1 MTQCAAPS
9 LHQSAKHYKKKQQN
23 KTKKIDKVVQGKLL
37 NDTGFCIHDT
47 IDR

>member
-23 KTKKIDKVVQGKLL
+23 KTKKNWQGGAGEITEQYWFLY
-37 NDTGFCIHDT
+37 TWHH
-47 IDR
+47 R